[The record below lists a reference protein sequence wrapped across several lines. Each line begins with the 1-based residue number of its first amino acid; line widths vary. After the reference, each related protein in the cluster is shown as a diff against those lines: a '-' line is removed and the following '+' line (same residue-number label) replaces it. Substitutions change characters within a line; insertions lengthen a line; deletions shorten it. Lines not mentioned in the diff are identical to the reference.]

1 MTQSLPAEPA
11 QPNQLTYSLQALEL
25 FERFTRESF
34 LAKFGEQAPS
44 YDPIRRIKTWFDS
57 SPAAGGP
64 YQVAFTNDQHI
75 TDVRRLTMDVNEAG
89 SVNLPGSVDYPVW
102 NPAPVRGY
110 WNEPTFP
117 QDRHAIDR
125 FQVCTVQEA
134 QALVK
139 EIGNMEN
146 AAGRLGAPGSSQV
159 VNAREDDTFAYFY
172 DPDETRRA
180 FVLTMPGGAKMYCGQ
195 LLKWKYSFGV
205 GAPGV
210 WTDPTG
216 HQPVWVHQ
224 LAPQGLPDIRPWR
237 EVPIRALKAN
247 ERITDGPFGPSV
259 VRTDLMPANAGSG
272 GLTAEQAKSLS
283 NIDEQVT
290 KLGRQM
296 DQLVPAS

>member
-34 LAKFGEQAPS
+34 LAKFGVQAPP

-57 SPAAGGP
+57 SAAAGGP
-64 YQVAFTNDQHI
+64 YQVALTNEFHVTAI
-75 TDVRRLTMDVNEAG
+75 VRAVMDPAEAS

-102 NPAPVRGY
+102 NPPPVRGY

-117 QDRHAIDR
+117 QDRHPIDH
-125 FQVCTVQEA
+125 FQVCTVLEA
-134 QALVK
+134 TALVK
-139 EIGNMEN
+139 DIGAVEN
-146 AAGRLGAPGSSQV
+146 AAGRLALPESGKV

-180 FVLTMPGGAKMYCGQ
+180 FVLTLPGGAKMYCGQ
-195 LLKWKYSFGV
+195 LLKWKYAFGV
-205 GAPGV
+205 GAPGH
-210 WTDPTG
+210 WTNPTG
-216 HQPVWVHQ
+216 NQPVWVHD
-224 LAPQGLPDIRPWR
+224 LAPQTLPDIRPWR

-247 ERITDGPFGPSV
+247 ERITDGPFGPAV
-259 VRTDLMPANAGSG
+259 IRTDLMPADAGSG
-272 GLTAEQAKSLS
+272 GLTADQARSLS
-283 NIDEQVT
+283 NVEDATT
-290 KLGRQM
+290 KIGRQM